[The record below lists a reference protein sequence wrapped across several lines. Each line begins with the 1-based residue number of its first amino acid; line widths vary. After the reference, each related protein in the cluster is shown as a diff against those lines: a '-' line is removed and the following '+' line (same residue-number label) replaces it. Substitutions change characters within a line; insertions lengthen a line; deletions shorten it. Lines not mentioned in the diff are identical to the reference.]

1 MIMSEQIEKKA
12 FAHTKFVWG
21 LFILILI
28 GCGER
33 SSQFNEDLNLSAEG
47 IEQIKEIN
55 KNYTQGWLEGDPSK
69 VLGLYTDSAIIIPSG
84 LLPIQG
90 KKSITDFWF
99 PNDSSTTVIH
109 YYDLEILGI
118 GGTADLA
125 YTYENGKLS
134 FTYEK
139 DDFRLDREAESYA
152 ITIYKKINSGEWK
165 ITKRIWTDM
174 NK

>member
-1 MIMSEQIEKKA
+1 MIISEQIEKKA
-12 FAHTKFVWG
+12 FTNTKYVWY
-21 LFILILI
+21 LLILILI

-33 SSQFNEDLNLSAEG
+33 SSQLNEDLNLSAED
-47 IEQIKEIN
+47 IKQIKEIN
-55 KNYTQGWLEGDPSK
+55 KNYTQGWLDGDSSK
-69 VLGLYTDSAIIIPSG
+69 VLGLYTDSATIIPSG

-90 KKSITDFWF
+90 KKVITDFWF
-99 PNDSSTTVIH
+99 PNDGSATVIH
-109 YYDLEILGI
+109 FYDLEILEI
-118 GGTADLA
+118 GGTANLA

-152 ITIYKKINSGEWK
+152 ITIYKKVSSGEWK
-165 ITKRIWTDM
+165 IIKRIWTDM

>member
-1 MIMSEQIEKKA
+1 MIDSIQTKKK
-12 FAHTKFVWG
+12 FYTKFGWH
-21 LFILILI
+21 LLIFLLLNS
-28 GCGER
+28 CGER
-33 SSQFNEDLNLSAEG
+33 SSQVIENLDLSIED
-47 IEQIKEIN
+47 IEEIRDIN
-55 KNYTQGWLEGDPSK
+55 RNYTQGWLENDSKK
-69 VLGLYTDSAIIIPSG
+69 VLGLYADSATIIPSG

-90 KKSITDFWF
+90 KKAITDFWF
-99 PNDSSTTVIH
+99 PNDSSTTIIH
-109 YYDLEILGI
+109 YYDLEILEI
-118 GGTADLA
+118 SGTTNFA

-152 ITIYKKINSGEWK
+152 ITIYHKSESGEWK